1 MISPIDV
8 LPKHKYDSIHY
19 KLIYQ
24 IEQLFNKKDHP
35 NIIIYG
41 KKRCGKTTIIRLLFN
56 ELFEW
61 KKESVNNNF
70 HMINYGM
77 YYYFDCKNIINKNE
91 FIEYLKTLCKS
102 KDYSEKHKYIILD
115 SDSIYYG
122 GLGLYEGNIFI
133 DGHGAVI
140 DLEFGNGIW
149 IYADEYYPC
158 SLEIKYCTIINGQYY
173 GLSFGGTSVGNI
185 ENCNFI
191 NNDMGVKLYDQSSV
205 SINNSNFINNI
216 TYGIG
221 IYTEEPICNISYS
234 NAWNNG
240 EYDYM
245 ENCPG

>member
-1 MISPIDV
+1 MA
-8 LPKHKYDSIHY
+8 
-19 KLIYQ
+19 
-24 IEQLFNKKDHP
+24 NKF
-35 NIIIYG
+35 IIFG
-41 KKRCGKTTIIRLLFN
+41 
-56 ELFEW
+56 
-61 KKESVNNNF
+61 
-70 HMINYGM
+70 
-77 YYYFDCKNIINKNE
+77 KNISNSNGSFVIVCE
-91 FIEYLKTLCKS
+91 FAFDDDLVVVPTLQEAYDEAS
-102 KDYSEKHKYIILD
+102 SLYGFDKYIILY

-191 NNDMGVKLYDQSSV
+191 NNDMGIKLYDNSNV
-205 SINNSNFINNI
+205 IINNSNFINNT

-221 IYTEEPICNISYS
+221 IYAEDPICNISYCNS
-234 NAWNNG
+234 WNNG